1 MEASYEHSMMFI
13 SIKGKQNPVKMSEPQ
28 TPLQRFEEQTRKT
41 FAKTKE
47 SIKNILDK
55 MKNAKHGLDKAEKD
69 ESIPK

>member
-1 MEASYEHSMMFI
+1 
-13 SIKGKQNPVKMSEPQ
+13 MSETQ

-55 MKNAKHGLDKAEKD
+55 MKNAKLGQDEAEKG
-69 ESIPK
+69 ESIPE